1 MALTLIWGF
10 GITGESVANFLQQ
23 QQASFIIFDDNQV
36 SAQKAKIQ
44 FGEKLVVSKFPDLD
58 LIEQVIVSPGISCW
72 NYRYQQIARLG
83 IPIKTDVELLLSF
96 YKGKVIAVTG
106 TNGKST
112 LVAMLDHIAKT
123 LGFKSMAIGN
133 IGKPC
138 LQVDLTCDLVVLELS
153 SFHLAHMQDSTNIDI
168 SIMLALTPDHLDWH
182 KSYNHYQFSK
192 QKIKNA
198 KRNYTV
204 INDSIFDAYGNL
216 QVAKYNQQSLIML
229 IAKALSWHRPD
240 VMQAMSSFKAL
251 PHRQQQFNWADRT
264 WVNDSKATNAAAT
277 IYALNC
283 FNKASVL
290 ILAGLN
296 KGWAYEQITNNL
308 KAIIIVGSTKDWPVN
323 TCDIPVHEVLSVELA
338 INLAYRLTAGGETIL
353 FAPGG
358 SSFDHYQN
366 YAARGDDFME
376 QVKCI
381 S

>member
-10 GITGESVANFLQQ
+10 GITGESVANFLHQ

-36 SAQKAKIQ
+36 SAQKARLQ
-44 FGEKLVVSKFPDLD
+44 FGEKRVVTKLPDLD
-58 LIEQVIVSPGISCW
+58 LIKQVIVSPGISCW
-72 NYRYQQIARLG
+72 DHRYQQIARLG
-83 IPIKTDVELLLSF
+83 IPIKTDIELFLSLF
-96 YKGKVIAVTG
+96 KGKVIAVTG

-112 LVAMLDHIAKT
+112 LVAMLAHIAKK
-123 LGFKSMAIGN
+123 LGLKSMAIGN

-153 SFHLAHMQDSTNIDI
+153 SFHLAHMQDSANIDI

-204 INDSIFDAYGNL
+204 INNSIFDAYGNM
-216 QVAKYNQQSLIML
+216 QAANYNQEFLIML
-229 IAKALSWHRPD
+229 IAKALSWYRPD
-240 VMQAMSSFKAL
+240 VMQAISSFKAL
-251 PHRQQQFNWADRT
+251 PHRQQQFYWAGRS

-277 IYALNC
+277 LYALNC

-296 KGWAYEQITNNL
+296 KGWADEQITNNL
-308 KAIIIVGSTKDWPVN
+308 KAIIVVGNIKDWPIN
-323 TCDIPVHEVLSVELA
+323 TCDITVYEVLSVELA
-338 INLAYRLTAGGETIL
+338 INLAYKITADGETIL

-366 YAARGDDFME
+366 YAARGDYFMD